1 MKFTK
6 IYSDLETPIS
16 VFLKIAYNQEY
27 SFLLESAEHQASFG
41 RYSFIGIGKKEEF
54 ILDNSGQVVVSGVDE
69 YRKKGGLDVIL
80 QALKKYKL
88 HSIMPELPPFLGGA
102 VGYVSYDYV
111 DLIEDVKSRAGS
123 SPKFHFLIPQHLV
136 VFDHAKSN
144 ILIIGPQSQ
153 DLAKKIREPVHNYI
167 NKQLKT
173 ESPKSNFSQED
184 FIKAVNKAKKHIVD
198 GDVFQLVLSQKFS
211 FRSQLS
217 PFSVYRALRMVN
229 PSPYMFY
236 LRFKQKTVLG
246 SSPEMLVKL
255 NNNRAF
261 LRPIAGTRR
270 RGKDLAEDTKLEKE
284 LLNDQ
289 KEKAEHLMLLDLGR
303 NDIGRVCKRGSVKV
317 DEKMIVEKYSHVMH
331 LVSQVSG
338 ELAEDKDGVDLLEA
352 AFPAGTVTGAPK
364 IKAMELIN
372 KLEPESRGPYAGAV
386 VYFSFP
392 DDDGRINLD
401 SGIMIRSFF
410 FDGDQ
415 VSLQAGAGIVYDS
428 QPELEYKETLNKL
441 KSLFRS
447 LDIAKNIERGS
458 YEKDIDNR

>member
-1 MKFTK
+1 
-6 IYSDLETPIS
+6 
-16 VFLKIAYNQEY
+16 
-27 SFLLESAEHQASFG
+27 
-41 RYSFIGIGKKEEF
+41 
-54 ILDNSGQVVVSGVDE
+54 
-69 YRKKGGLDVIL
+69 
-80 QALKKYKL
+80 
-88 HSIMPELPPFLGGA
+88 
-102 VGYVSYDYV
+102 
-111 DLIEDVKSRAGS
+111 
-123 SPKFHFLIPQHLV
+123 
-136 VFDHAKSN
+136 
-144 ILIIGPQSQ
+144 
-153 DLAKKIREPVHNYI
+153 
-167 NKQLKT
+167 
-173 ESPKSNFSQED
+173 
-184 FIKAVNKAKKHIVD
+184 
-198 GDVFQLVLSQKFS
+198 
-211 FRSQLS
+211 
-217 PFSVYRALRMVN
+217 MVN

-392 DDDGRINLD
+392 DDDGSINLD